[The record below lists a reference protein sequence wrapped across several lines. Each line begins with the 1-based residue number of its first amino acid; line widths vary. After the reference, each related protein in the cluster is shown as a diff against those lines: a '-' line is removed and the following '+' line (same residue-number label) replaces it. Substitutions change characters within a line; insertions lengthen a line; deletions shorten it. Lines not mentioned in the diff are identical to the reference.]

1 MIIEVSMIIIT
12 VCLVALIVVAL
23 ILGINLQKSLKN
35 IDQAIKSVEFKLD
48 NALDEVSTTLCQ
60 ATTTLNSINELTISV
75 KNKIDATDPLFD
87 SIAKVGHV
95 MQSFLGTFPAREVKI
110 PKIFNFSQEKEKFD
124 IAQLAE
130 WVGLGVILWQKLKK
144 RI

>member
-1 MIIEVSMIIIT
+1 MIIEISLVIIA
-12 VCLVALIVVAL
+12 VCLVLLIVVAL
-23 ILGINLQKSLKN
+23 IVGISLQKSLKN
-35 IDQAIKSVEFKLD
+35 IDQAITSVEFKLD

-60 ATTTLNSINELTISV
+60 ATATLDSLNELTISI
-75 KNKIDATDPLFD
+75 KNKIDSTDPLFD

-95 MQSFLGTFPAREVKI
+95 VQGFLSSM
-110 PKIFNFSQEKEKFD
+110 PKENKFQNIINFTSSKEKFN
-124 IAQLAE
+124 IADLAE